1 MPAGT
6 TGIPSNTVGLT
17 QVAVSRLCASGYAVN
32 DQASGNYFCGTAP
45 FNPTNVVGKGQ
56 QTGFQCSVTVT
67 PTVGA
72 ATVENTVVAQ
82 CGYNQDN
89 LFYCPYAL
97 GDAPVQAILTAI
109 SSANV
114 WSNLNKNC
122 NPST

>member
-56 QTGFQCSVTVT
+56 Q
-67 PTVGA
+67 
-72 ATVENTVVAQ
+72 
-82 CGYNQDN
+82 
-89 LFYCPYAL
+89 
-97 GDAPVQAILTAI
+97 
-109 SSANV
+109 
-114 WSNLNKNC
+114 
-122 NPST
+122 